1 MENDIY
7 QILGVVA
14 DVLPARGVQVQ
25 FALTHTLIQS
35 LLIIMLINHD
45 DDPDPDH
52 DDDDDEGAL
61 PLSQE
66 RALFQR
72 GECAEAEKNLLED
85 SFQQWVRN
93 RYMYN
98 IQQYTHQSVNNV
110 IVAGGAGK

>member
-72 GECAEAEKNLLED
+72 GECAAAEIFFLKTLFN
-85 SFQQWVRN
+85 N
-93 RYMYN
+93 
-98 IQQYTHQSVNNV
+98 YTSVSE
-110 IVAGGAGK
+110 

>member
-45 DDPDPDH
+45 DDPDPD
-52 DDDDDEGAL
+52 DDGDEGAL

-72 GECAEAEKNLLED
+72 GECAEAEKK
-85 SFQQWVRN
+85 S
-93 RYMYN
+93 
-98 IQQYTHQSVNNV
+98 S
-110 IVAGGAGK
+110 